1 MNDAP
6 VLLDDALHPV
16 AILENAS
23 FGWTLQHNDLC
34 TAELRLPCED
44 VANDLCAKLPWVHLQ
59 DGVRDLGVYRITGMP
74 ASDVLPGGTRSYTLE
89 HVLSL
94 LLDDLIF
101 GEWCLMA
108 PASGMPFSS

>member
-1 MNDAP
+1 MTSAQRNC
-6 VLLDDALHPV
+6 VCH
-16 AILENAS
+16 
-23 FGWTLQHNDLC
+23 
-34 TAELRLPCED
+34 
-44 VANDLCAKLPWVHLQ
+44 AKMWRMTCVPSCPWAHLQ

-101 GEWCLMA
+101 GEMVFDGIGVQEA
-108 PASGMPFSS
+108 ISG